1 MNLRDTRKSFEKFHQ
16 FRIFPSILLVEHG
29 QYNYC
34 AVQLKQNFS
43 NLQKVFKKLA
53 KGLARIGQGS
63 H

>member
-34 AVQLKQNFS
+34 AVQLKLNFS
-43 NLQKVFKKLA
+43 KLQKVRVFKLSFTPK
-53 KGLARIGQGS
+53 
-63 H
+63 